1 MTRKRI
7 IDIIKLKNWNHLEK
21 TNIFTILIVAATEI
35 SIDNTVNIAVSC
47 EEKIDFSGIV
57 IKIYRT
63 VLSNYDE
70 ETDSYQ
76 FDKFYYSSMNLSED
90 GAASIIRPSEY
101 FSISFE
107 YFLFLHSLY
116 NIFAYTNFIIVR
128 MEILYILLML
138 LLRKIHRQNLI
149 MMT

>member
-1 MTRKRI
+1 MKQ
-7 IDIIKLKNWNHLEK
+7 KLRSSNSFFVSDENISWLE
-21 TNIFTILIVAATEI
+21 NFLR
-35 SIDNTVNIAVSC
+35 

-101 FSISFE
+101 FSISFDLE
-107 YFLFLHSLY
+107 SLPDSLGI
-116 NIFAYTNFIIVR
+116 NKSV
-128 MEILYILLML
+128 
-138 LLRKIHRQNLI
+138 
-149 MMT
+149 

>member
-57 IKIYRT
+57 NKIYRT

-101 FSISFE
+101 FSISFDLE
-107 YFLFLHSLY
+107 SLPDSLGI
-116 NIFAYTNFIIVR
+116 NKSV
-128 MEILYILLML
+128 
-138 LLRKIHRQNLI
+138 
-149 MMT
+149 